1 MVIACLDAHRGQF
14 GAGPACRVLTAS
26 GVPVAASTYYAARK
40 RPPSARARRDAALLA
55 EIKRVYKD
63 SGEVYGARKV
73 WLQLHREHIACAR
86 CTVERL
92 MRQAGL
98 HGVRRGRRTRTTIPA
113 DRAAWPPDL
122 VNRDFH
128 AAAPNRLWVVDLTYV
143 PLTTGGFAYVAFVI
157 DAFSRLIAGW
167 KAASHMRTSL
177 ALDAL
182 EMALSA
188 RLRAG
193 QSVAGAIHHSDRG
206 SQYLA
211 IRYTARLAEAGAV
224 TSAGSKGDSYDNAL
238 AETIIGLYK
247 AELIAHR
254 GPWQGLS
261 EVEAATAWWVGWFNN
276 RRLCGPL
283 GDIPPAEY
291 EQNWLEGRRP

>member
-1 MVIACLDAHRGQF
+1 VVAYIDEHRGQF
-14 GAGPACRVLTAS
+14 GVQPICRVLAGH
-26 GVPVAASTYYAARK
+26 GVPIAPSTYYAAK
-40 RPPSARARRDAALLA
+40 NRPPSARARRDAALLA
-55 EIKRVYKD
+55 QIKRVYKE

-73 WLQLHREHIACAR
+73 WLQLHREHIGCAR

-92 MRQAGL
+92 MRAAGL
-98 HGVRRGRRTRTTIPA
+98 AGVRRGRRTRTTIPA
-113 DRAAWPPDL
+113 GRGAWPPDL

-143 PLTTGGFAYVAFVI
+143 PITAGGFAYAAFVI
-157 DAFSRLIAGW
+157 DAFSKMIAGW
-167 KAASHMRTSL
+167 QVAAHMRTSL

-182 EMALSA
+182 EMAVSA

-193 QSVAGAIHHSDRG
+193 QQVAGVIHHGDRG
-206 SQYLA
+206 GQYLA
-211 IRYTARLAEAGAV
+211 IRYTARLAEAGAIASV
-224 TSAGSKGDSYDNAL
+224 GSKGDSYDNAL

-254 GPWQGLS
+254 GPWHSVAHVQ
-261 EVEAATAWWVGWFNN
+261 AATAWWAGWFNN
-276 RRLCGPL
+276 RRLYRPL

-291 EQNWLEGRRP
+291 EQNWLEGQQP